1 MGRNDGSGKAR
12 RGAHRSEPEQSGPL
26 QTVGIVLGSTVP
38 KKVRPPR
45 LLSVLL
51 LSGVTLGLVLF
62 GYSTTQIYLRFSEPP
77 VEHGTSPSGGPAGGP
92 SAAPGDG
99 TGGGEARAEQEQ
111 GTGGADGS
119 GDGGPGEA
127 GRESAAGEPAAMSY
141 TTVEASS
148 SNFTGRVTLTNT
160 GADTLDGWE
169 LVLGFDGATV
179 TSAWDVEWEAT
190 GDGVVARAPDWGDGL
205 APGES
210 VEVNFTAEGTAQA
223 PSTCVFNGES
233 CSL

>member
-26 QTVGIVLGSTVP
+26 RTVGMVLGSTVP

-51 LSGVTLGLVLF
+51 VSGVTLGLVLF

-77 VEHGTSPSGGPAGGP
+77 VEHGTAPSGGPAAGGP
-92 SAAPGDG
+92 SAAAPGDG
-99 TGGGEARAEQEQ
+99 TGGGEARAEEEQ
-111 GTGGADGS
+111 GPGGTQGAVG
-119 GDGGPGEA
+119 A
-127 GRESAAGEPAAMSY
+127 TTAMSY

-148 SNFTGRVTLTNT
+148 SDFTGRVTLTNT
-160 GADTLDGWE
+160 GAETLNGWE

-190 GDGVVARAPDWGDGL
+190 GDGVVARAPDRGDGL

-210 VEVNFTAEGTAQA
+210 VDVNFTAEGTAQA
-223 PSTCVFNGES
+223 PSSCVFNGES